1 MEESKNTSE
10 NKKSDIEE
18 NFQISVPN
26 DGTQQSNGRISTT
39 EGNQPE
45 SPTGSTAYSST
56 VSPSCSLE
64 DNPTGKSADIS
75 AGAAPDLK
83 KTNKRKI
90 MWQAINVAI
99 VVGIGIFLVYFLLS
113 RVSFNDLKTAFF
125 NMDITFLVIGL
136 VIMFIQNIFR
146 AYQKKILIGNAN
158 INMGDLFMVTLIRNG
173 FNMVLPARTG
183 EISYV
188 YVLKR
193 KFKLPVEIGVST
205 LVLILIFDLVMVFSL
220 IVIAIIIVGINKYA
234 ISSAMIIVIA
244 VAFLAVAL
252 LVLFFLPKIIGL
264 VIKILNKL
272 FLRYR
277 IGKNRIMQL
286 LYKKLVDINENIIII
301 QKRRVYW
308 KVYLVSLVI
317 RVLKFVSYYFIILA
331 IMKPMGY
338 SFANLSFWV
347 IFLGTVVAEISA
359 VLPTHALAGF
369 GTYEGAFALSFVVLG
384 FTKEMSIIVGFNYH
398 LIILLFSV
406 GLSIL
411 AMIILSLPFYRVRNV

>member
-1 MEESKNTSE
+1 MEEKE
-10 NKKSDIEE
+10 KIES
-18 NFQISVPN
+18 I
-26 DGTQQSNGRISTT
+26 TT
-39 EGNQPE
+39 IE
-45 SPTGSTAYSST
+45 TIKADSTADVSSGG
-56 VSPSCSLE
+56 P
-64 DNPTGKSADIS
+64 
-75 AGAAPDLK
+75 AGAPPDLK
-83 KTNKRKI
+83 KPNKRKI

-99 VVGIGIFLVYFLLS
+99 VVAIGIFLVYFLLKQ
-113 RVSFNDLKTAFF
+113 VNFADVKKAFL

-136 VIMFIQNIFR
+136 AIMFIQNIFR

-158 INMGDLFMVTLIRNG
+158 VNMGDLFMVTLVRNG
-173 FNMVLPARTG
+173 LNMVLPARTG

-220 IVIAIIIVGINKYA
+220 IVIAVIIVGINKYA
-234 ISSAMIIVIA
+234 ISSAMIIAIA
-244 VAFLAVAL
+244 VALLAVAL
-252 LVLFFLPKIIGL
+252 LILFFLPKIIGL
-264 VIKILNKL
+264 IIKILSKL

-308 KVYLVSLVI
+308 KVYIVSLVI
-317 RVLKFVSYYFIILA
+317 RILKFASYYFIILG

-338 SFANLSFWV
+338 SIANLSFWV
-347 IFLGTVVAEISA
+347 IFLGTVVAELSA

-369 GTYEGAFALSFVVLG
+369 GTYEGAFALSFVILG
-384 FTKEMSIIVGFNYH
+384 FPKELSIIVGFNYH

-406 GLSIL
+406 SLSIL
-411 AMIILSLPFYRVRNV
+411 AMIILSLPFYRVRNVEKQPIDNNGS

>member
-1 MEESKNTSE
+1 MEEKE
-10 NKKSDIEE
+10 KIE
-18 NFQISVPN
+18 
-26 DGTQQSNGRISTT
+26 RIATIET
-39 EGNQPE
+39 IKAD
-45 SPTGSTAYSST
+45 STADVSSGG
-56 VSPSCSLE
+56 P
-64 DNPTGKSADIS
+64 
-75 AGAAPDLK
+75 AGAPPDLK
-83 KTNKRKI
+83 KPNKRKI

-99 VVGIGIFLVYFLLS
+99 VVAIGIFLVYFLLKQ
-113 RVSFNDLKTAFF
+113 VNFADVKKAFL

-136 VIMFIQNIFR
+136 AIMFIQNIFR

-158 INMGDLFMVTLIRNG
+158 VNMGDLFMVTLVRNG
-173 FNMVLPARTG
+173 LNMVLPARTG

-220 IVIAIIIVGINKYA
+220 IVIAVIIVGINKYA
-234 ISSAMIIVIA
+234 ISSAMIIAIA
-244 VAFLAVAL
+244 VALLAVAL
-252 LVLFFLPKIIGL
+252 LILFFLPKIIGL
-264 VIKILNKL
+264 IIKILSKL

-308 KVYLVSLVI
+308 KVYIVSLVI
-317 RVLKFVSYYFIILA
+317 RILKFASYYFIILG

-338 SFANLSFWV
+338 SIANLSFWV
-347 IFLGTVVAEISA
+347 IFLGTVVAELSA

-369 GTYEGAFALSFVVLG
+369 GTYEGAFALSFVILG
-384 FTKEMSIIVGFNYH
+384 FPKELSIIVGFNYH

-406 GLSIL
+406 SLSIL
-411 AMIILSLPFYRVRNV
+411 AMIILSLPFYRVRNVEKQPVDDNGS

>member
-1 MEESKNTSE
+1 MEEKE
-10 NKKSDIEE
+10 KIET
-18 NFQISVPN
+18 I
-26 DGTQQSNGRISTT
+26 TT
-39 EGNQPE
+39 IETIKPG
-45 SPTGSTAYSST
+45 SPAG
-56 VSPSCSLE
+56 
-64 DNPTGKSADIS
+64 GS
-75 AGAAPDLK
+75 AGKIKP
-83 KTNKRKI
+83 NKRKI
-90 MWQAINVAI
+90 IWQAINVII
-99 VVGIGIFLVYFLLS
+99 VVAIGIFLVYFLLKQ
-113 RVSFNDLKTAFF
+113 VNFNDVKKAFL

-173 FNMVLPARTG
+173 LNMVLPARTG

-234 ISSAMIIVIA
+234 ISSAMIIII
-244 VAFLAVAL
+244 AVAL
-252 LVLFFLPKIIGL
+252 LAAALLILFFLPQIIGL
-264 VIKILNKL
+264 ILKLLNKL
-272 FLRYR
+272 LTRYR
-277 IGKNRIMQL
+277 IGKNKAIQFI
-286 LYKKLVDINENIIII
+286 YKKLVDINENIIVIK
-301 QKRRVYW
+301 KRRVYW

-338 SFANLSFWV
+338 SIANLSFWV

-369 GTYEGAFALSFVVLG
+369 GTYEGAFALSFVILG
-384 FTKEMSIIVGFNYH
+384 FSKELSIIVGFNYH

-406 GLSIL
+406 SLSIL
-411 AMIILSLPFYRVRNV
+411 AMIILSLPFYRVRNIENQPLNSGR

>member
-1 MEESKNTSE
+1 MEEKEKIETSE
-10 NKKSDIEE
+10 GSKL
-18 NFQISVPN
+18 
-26 DGTQQSNGRISTT
+26 DG
-39 EGNQPE
+39 P
-45 SPTGSTAYSST
+45 A
-56 VSPSCSLE
+56 
-64 DNPTGKSADIS
+64 
-75 AGAAPDLK
+75 DLK
-83 KTNKRKI
+83 KPNKRKI
-90 MWQAINVAI
+90 IWQAINVVI

-113 RVSFNDLKTAFF
+113 RVNFNDVKTAFF

-146 AYQKKILIGNAN
+146 AYQKKILINNAK

-234 ISSAMIIVIA
+234 ISSTVIIII
-244 VAFLAVAL
+244 AVAL
-252 LVLFFLPKIIGL
+252 LAVVLMVLFFLPKIIGFIL
-264 VIKILNKL
+264 KLLNKL
-272 FLRYR
+272 LTKYR
-277 IGKNRIMQL
+277 IGKNRVMQL
-286 LYKKLVDINENIIII
+286 IYKKLIDINENIIII

-308 KVYLVSLVI
+308 KVYLISFVI
-317 RVLKFVSYYFIILA
+317 RILKFASYYFIILA

-369 GTYEGAFALSFVVLG
+369 GTYEGAFVLSFVVLG
-384 FTKEMSIIVGFNYH
+384 FPEKLSTIVGFNYH

-406 GLSIL
+406 SLSIL
-411 AMIILSLPFYRVRNV
+411 AMIILSLPFYKVRNVEK

>member
-1 MEESKNTSE
+1 MEEKEKVE
-10 NKKSDIEE
+10 NITTIEAIDVNKPENLADGRAGIPAGTPPNLKKS
-18 NFQISVPN
+18 
-26 DGTQQSNGRISTT
+26 
-39 EGNQPE
+39 
-45 SPTGSTAYSST
+45 
-56 VSPSCSLE
+56 
-64 DNPTGKSADIS
+64 
-75 AGAAPDLK
+75 
-83 KTNKRKI
+83 NKRKI

-99 VVGIGIFLVYFLLS
+99 VVAIGIFLVYFLLKQ
-113 RVSFNDLKTAFF
+113 VNFADVKKAFL
-125 NMDITFLVIGL
+125 NMDIKFLVIGL
-136 VIMFIQNIFR
+136 VIMLIQNIFR
-146 AYQKKILIGNAN
+146 AYQKKILIGNPN
-158 INMGDLFMVTLIRNG
+158 INMGDLLMVTLVRNG
-173 FNMVLPARTG
+173 LNMVLPARTG

-234 ISSAMIIVIA
+234 ISSALIIVIA
-244 VAFLAVAL
+244 VALLAVSL
-252 LVLFFLPKIIGL
+252 LILFFLPKIIGFVL
-264 VIKILNKL
+264 KLLNRL

-277 IGKNRIMQL
+277 IGKNRVMQL
-286 LYKKLVDINENIIII
+286 IYKKLVDINENIIII
-301 QKRRVYW
+301 QKRGVYW
-308 KVYLVSLVI
+308 KVYIVSLVC

-331 IMKPMGY
+331 IMQPMGY

-369 GTYEGAFALSFVVLG
+369 GTYEGAFALSFVILG

-406 GLSIL
+406 SLSIL
-411 AMIILSLPFYRVRNV
+411 AMIILSLPFYRVRNVEEQPIDNGS